1 MSNPALHLLTFALY
15 SILAILFWRAQ
26 SAGNAEQQ
34 NRGALGFA
42 VIVPLALHGWLL
54 YDTLFIWGSLNL
66 GLVYALSLIL
76 WLTVLVYWL
85 ARYFYPL
92 SSLQTLVL
100 PLAAVSTALP
110 AIFPEAHILSQ
121 PASGLFDTHVLGA
134 MLAYSLFTIAALHA
148 GLISL
153 VEKRLHHAKLP
164 KVLRSL
170 PPLLTMESL
179 LFRVIGVGFV
189 LLSIT
194 IASGMLFSEK
204 IFGHPWQFSHKVLF
218 GILSW
223 GVFATCFDGTSSL
236 RLARAYGG
244 ALDLERLRIPCIG
257 LFGHPVRTRS
267 PPAPLIR
274 SPSNNPCHNSTIY
287 RRIRALL
294 ALAEINLLGNHYG
307 SYSSF
312 SRRFEESSL
321 FTTWWWRIPATV
333 VTVVSSSASASTTR
347 WQSKVLK
354 VCASS
359 WIA

>member
-1 MSNPALHLLTFALY
+1 MSNQALHLLTFALY
-15 SILAILFWRAQ
+15 SVLAILFWRAQ
-26 SAGNAEQQ
+26 TAGDAEQK
-34 NRGALGFA
+34 NRGVLGFA

-54 YDTLFIWGSLNL
+54 YDTLFIWGALNL

-76 WLTVLVYWL
+76 WLTVLIYWL
-85 ARYFYPL
+85 ARYFYPV

-110 AIFPEAHILSQ
+110 AIFPDVRILSQ

-153 VEKRLHHAKLP
+153 VEKRLHHAKMP
-164 KVLRSL
+164 RVLRNL

-218 GILSW
+218 GMLSW
-223 GVFATCFDGTSSL
+223 GVFAVLLMGHRFYGWRGHTAVRWTMSGFGFLVLAYLGTQFV
-236 RLARAYGG
+236 
-244 ALDLERLRIPCIG
+244 LEAILHR
-257 LFGHPVRTRS
+257 
-267 PPAPLIR
+267 
-274 SPSNNPCHNSTIY
+274 
-287 RRIRALL
+287 
-294 ALAEINLLGNHYG
+294 
-307 SYSSF
+307 
-312 SRRFEESSL
+312 
-321 FTTWWWRIPATV
+321 
-333 VTVVSSSASASTTR
+333 
-347 WQSKVLK
+347 
-354 VCASS
+354 
-359 WIA
+359 